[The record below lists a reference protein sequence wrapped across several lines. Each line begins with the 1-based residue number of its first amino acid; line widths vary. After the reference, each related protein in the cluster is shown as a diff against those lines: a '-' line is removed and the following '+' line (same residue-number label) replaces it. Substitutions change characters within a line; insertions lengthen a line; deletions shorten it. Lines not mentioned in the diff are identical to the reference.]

1 MYTRKALNTLL
12 GSIYNDL
19 IDLDLQPER
28 MILYGSNA
36 KESVHEY
43 SDVDLGLWH
52 KSFSGESLVD
62 IELIRPLLRKYKG
75 LDLKMYP
82 SYATAEDFDPFIG
95 EIERT
100 GKVWDNDRKELINQV
115 YQDVL

>member
-1 MYTRKALNTLL
+1 M
-12 GSIYNDL
+12 
-19 IDLDLQPER
+19 
-28 MILYGSNA
+28 
-36 KESVHEY
+36 HEY
-43 SDVDLGLWH
+43 SDVDLGLLH

-82 SYATAEDFDPFIG
+82 SHATAEDFDPFIA

-100 GKVWDNDRKELINQV
+100 RKVWDNDRKELISQMYLNV
-115 YQDVL
+115 N